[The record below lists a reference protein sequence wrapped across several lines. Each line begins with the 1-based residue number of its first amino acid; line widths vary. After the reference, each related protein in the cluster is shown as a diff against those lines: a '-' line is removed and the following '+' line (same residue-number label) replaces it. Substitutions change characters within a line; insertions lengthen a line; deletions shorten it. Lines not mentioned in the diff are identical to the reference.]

1 MLHVGLSAWIIQ
13 DGNYGEFEAGREYL
27 FALEFYP
34 HDMVVAPTVS
44 STPRLVHLGNA
55 LHEAV
60 GTIVTCI
67 DSAWVIDFGVP
78 AFQEAKPPGWATPG
92 TSVSGRCYLGVDP
105 FFYFERLK
113 NERGIPN
120 LFRQWLIRRI
130 MLETTPWKEEV
141 DPHGRKLIT
150 RDTTRESYVEVPAT
164 DAWNHDAGHGHYI
177 LESEL
182 RPEPAV

>member
-1 MLHVGLSAWIIQ
+1 
-13 DGNYGEFEAGREYL
+13 
-27 FALEFYP
+27 
-34 HDMVVAPTVS
+34 
-44 STPRLVHLGNA
+44 
-55 LHEAV
+55 
-60 GTIVTCI
+60 
-67 DSAWVIDFGVP
+67 
-78 AFQEAKPPGWATPG
+78 
-92 TSVSGRCYLGVDP
+92 VDP